1 MEACQMNRVS
11 LFALTSIA
19 VAGFGCSQQVGPVG
33 EVIEV
38 VDASGVLTFQGK
50 PLEGFTVT
58 FMPVTGGRP
67 ASGITDAAGKFVLG
81 TNGAND
87 GAVAGFNNVAVVWTG
102 PPATDDTTA
111 GPIDDPADMPAPPV
125 EIPAK
130 YANPDTSGITVE
142 VPRSGASDLKIELE

>member
-1 MEACQMNRVS
+1 MNRIM
-11 LFALTSIA
+11 LCILAA
-19 VAGFGCSQQVGPVG
+19 VAVATNGCNQQVGPVG

-58 FMPVTGGRP
+58 FMPVTGQRP
-67 ASGITDAAGKFVLG
+67 ASGISDATGKFILG

-87 GAVAGFNNVAVVWTG
+87 GAEAGSHKVAVVWAG
-102 PPATDDTTA
+102 PPPTDDTTA
-111 GPIDDPADMPAPPV
+111 GVIDDPAKMPAPPV

-130 YANPDTSGITVE
+130 YANPETSGLTAE
-142 VPRSGASDLKIELE
+142 VPESGTDALKIELQ